1 MSGTLKRLFTASLLK
16 QALALEAWQ
25 EVDGPLTRS
34 VAYRSVQNYSF
45 TAMDIDSQLSTDPL
59 VETSSYEFL
68 VETGWYQIYKTDTV
82 VFHLALEVSSS
93 DRDLPDELTLGW
105 QLPPIDYV
113 YEDPKW
119 EYGLIE
125 KQLVVTSEEG
135 ATEETIEQQYKL
147 T

>member
-1 MSGTLKRLFTASLLK
+1 
-16 QALALEAWQ
+16 
-25 EVDGPLTRS
+25 
-34 VAYRSVQNYSF
+34 
-45 TAMDIDSQLSTDPL
+45 MDIDSQLSTDPL
-59 VETSSYEFL
+59 VETSSYKFL